1 MASPTGGPGTAL
13 DAVRLCDSNAPM
25 IIDIL
30 LVAGGYLFGSISTA
44 IVTCKLMGLPDP
56 RTEGS
61 GNPGATNVLRL
72 GGKMAAFLTLS
83 GDMLKGLVPVLVAQA
98 LHASPL
104 VQSATALAAFLGHL
118 YPVFFSFQ
126 GGKGVATALG
136 VSFGLYWPVGLCVA
150 GIWLLMAFAFRISSL
165 SALTAMLLAP
175 GCFWL
180 LKPEPAFIGVT
191 LIITVMLFWRHRT
204 NIRDLLKGTEGRIEL
219 RSDRD
224 RQNPD

>member
-1 MASPTGGPGTAL
+1 
-13 DAVRLCDSNAPM
+13 M

-30 LVAGGYLFGSISTA
+30 LVLGGYLFGSISTA
-44 IVTCKLMGLPDP
+44 ILTCHLMGLPDP

-72 GGKMAAFLTLS
+72 GGKKAAFLTLA
-83 GDMLKGLVPVLVAQA
+83 GDMLKGLVPVLIAQA

-104 VQSATALAAFLGHL
+104 IQSATALAAFLGHL

-136 VSFGLYWPVGLCVA
+136 VALGLHWPVGLSVA
-150 GIWLLMAFAFRISSL
+150 GIWLLMAFLFRISSL

-175 GCFWL
+175 ACFWL
-180 LKPEPAFIGVT
+180 LKPEPAFIGVSIVIT
-191 LIITVMLFWRHRT
+191 LMLFWRHRT
-204 NIRDLLKGTEGRIEL
+204 NIRYLLDGTEGKIEL
-219 RSDRD
+219 RSGRD